1 MSVETDTD
9 PSLTDSEPQRVN
21 LILDNPFGDKTA
33 GNYLNPAAFERPA
46 AGTFGNLGRSNIRGP
61 GTWQFDVSLSRSFQL
76 TEAQRIELRA
86 EAFNILKRNS
96 VQKSAERLR
105 Q

>member
-21 LILDNPFGDKTA
+21 LILDNPYGYKTA

-46 AGTFGNLGRSNIRGP
+46 EGTFGNLGRSNIQSP
-61 GTWQFDVSLSRSFQL
+61 GSRP
-76 TEAQRIELRA
+76 TACGRARVDITPIRRHCQRCH
-86 EAFNILKRNS
+86 S
-96 VQKSAERLR
+96 R
-105 Q
+105 QTLLIPLIR